1 MAFVARALTS
11 ALNYYKDI
19 NPSTLTGAIDVIVVQ
34 RPNSDEPDG
43 IELACTPFHVRFG
56 KLSVLRAAEKK
67 VTLHLNDSETPL
79 EYSMKVGDAGEAFFV
94 FETDIDVPED
104 LQTSPII
111 SPIDN
116 ANNNNSVPVSPLPQ
130 AVDAKPGVG
139 LNLDL
144 PQQNQEPE
152 PLSLNPNDSDNSEN
166 AQQTQSST
174 GKIVDAASAVSKVG
188 TAIVGGAAQAGNLRV
203 DKLKRSRPSKLDVNT
218 FERDEEPSDKY
229 LPKYEAKGPSVVYA
243 DDVVL
248 DLEGYKQSKDDS
260 YDQVENRRS
269 DLESESIAVRD
280 ALHDVDQDKSGS
292 HTPEDLALATF
303 GYDLLTSAHGKNFS
317 LAPNKLKRKDDKEHT
332 EVDDI
337 DGVDEQDLLMSK
349 SNSNNNLTKDSFD
362 VEELK
367 SSLEGLS
374 LSNPTNNQPP
384 QDEYTWEWG
393 GFPTRSTQATPIIE
407 KPSLG
412 FNHMP
417 TASQDSTPQPRPTLK
432 CGDNEYQFVL
442 EMENVKH
449 VFELAVFNHSQNEID
464 GVEFEKNKISYQ
476 RFIDD
481 VNLVDSKGLVCR
493 YKDSYLDWFS
503 SAPVI
508 ASLAIYR
515 RSLTEF
521 INPATASHKDDH
533 DVDVTK
539 KAATKPQTSDSGW
552 SRWWSKSKSD
562 PDLAATAATHAKN
575 EPQQQQQQQQQQIP
589 NSSQTPPTTPPKQ
602 DRKHYAKT
610 LRLTSDQLKSLNLK
624 KGVNNITFSVNS
636 SYSGVAMATARI
648 FYWNS
653 TDQVVISDIDG
664 TITKSDALGHVFT
677 MIGRDWTHIGVA
689 KLYTDIAQ
697 NGYQI
702 LYLTSR
708 AIGQADTTRDYLK
721 GIRQKD
727 YQLPDGPVIMSPDRL
742 MASLHREVIMRKP
755 EVFKMAALRDI
766 QRVFDK
772 KNPFYAGFGNRITD
786 AMSYRSVNVPSS
798 RIFTIDS
805 IGEVKMELLELAGY
819 KSSYIHMTDLVDQMF
834 PSINN
839 AFEPAFTDF
848 NYWKPSI
855 PDVELPDLSPPSPAL
870 SARSDQSTTSKL
882 GMFWPSSIASS
893 LSRRG
898 STATSPVST
907 ALDDEKKS
915 RRSRASSPDSRF
927 SRATSPVSDFVLSEE
942 EEEESESGEDDDED
956 EDDDG
961 DSDSDHSHDCD
972 INDVDDLTF
981 DTSDIAN
988 KSSSTGERS
997 TMTIGDDMEDDFDED
1012 ILATREMNKVPFL

>member
-34 RPNSDEPDG
+34 RDNPEEPDG

-67 VTLHLNDSETPL
+67 VTLHLNDSETPI

-111 SPIDN
+111 SPIDQN
-116 ANNNNSVPVSPLPQ
+116 ENSVPVSPLPQ
-130 AVDAKPGVG
+130 AIDQ
-139 LNLDL
+139 NLIHDL
-144 PQQNQEPE
+144 DSPEEPE
-152 PLSLNPNDSDNSEN
+152 PLTLNPNESQLDDNNKDDNQGS
-166 AQQTQSST
+166 
-174 GKIVDAASAVSKVG
+174 GVIHDAASAVSKVG
-188 TAIVGGAAQAGNLRV
+188 TALVGGAAQVGNFPGS
-203 DKLKRSRPSKLDVNT
+203 KLKRSQPSKLDVNT

-229 LPKYEAKGPSVVYA
+229 LPQYEAKGPSVVYA
-243 DDVVL
+243 NDVVL
-248 DLEGYKQSKDDS
+248 DSEGYKQSNEDS
-260 YDQVENRRS
+260 YDDIDNRSGEFEPES
-269 DLESESIAVRD
+269 DTVRE
-280 ALHDVDQDKSGS
+280 ALHRDVEQERSGS
-292 HTPEDLALATF
+292 RTPEDLALATF

-317 LAPNKLKRKDDKEHT
+317 LAPTKQRHKAHKDI
-332 EVDDI
+332 DDI
-337 DGVDEQDLLMSK
+337 DGVDDQDII
-349 SNSNNNLTKDSFD
+349 NNGSDNYVAPNQDNFD
-362 VEELK
+362 VEQLK
-367 SSLEGLS
+367 NSLHGLS
-374 LSNPTNNQPP
+374 LSKTNSNQPP
-384 QDEYTWEWG
+384 EEEYTWEWG
-393 GFPTRSTQATPIIE
+393 GFPTRSTQATPAVE
-407 KPSLG
+407 KTSLG
-412 FNHMP
+412 FNHIP
-417 TASQDSTPQPRPTLK
+417 TKSEDNASTSASKPRPTLK
-432 CGDNEYQFVL
+432 CGENQHQFVL

-449 VFELAVFNHSQNEID
+449 VFEIAVFNHKQDEID
-464 GVEFEKNKISYQ
+464 SEQFEKNKISFEK
-476 RFIDD
+476 FISD
-481 VNLVDSKGLVCR
+481 VNIVDSKGLVCR
-493 YKDSYLDWFS
+493 YNNSYLDWFS

-515 RSLTEF
+515 RSLIEPIF
-521 INPATASHKDDH
+521 AGHKDDT
-533 DVDVTK
+533 DVDVSK
-539 KAATKPQTSDSGW
+539 KPMHQPRMSESGW
-552 SRWWSKSKSD
+552 SRWWSKAKSD
-562 PDLAATAATHAKN
+562 PDLAATAASQAQKN
-575 EPQQQQQQQQQQIP
+575 ENEEQKPRNQQAAP
-589 NSSQTPPTTPPKQ
+589 EK
-602 DRKHYAKT
+602 DKKHYAKT
-610 LRLTSDQLKSLNLK
+610 LRLTSNQLKSLNLK

-664 TITKSDALGHVFT
+664 TITKSDTLGHVFT

-708 AIGQADTTRDYLK
+708 AIGQADTTREYLK

-727 YQLPDGPVIMSPDRL
+727 HQLPDGPVIMSPDRL

-805 IGEVKMELLELAGY
+805 FGEVKMELLELAGY

-848 NYWKPSI
+848 NYWKPAI

-870 SARSDQSTTSKL
+870 STRSDQSTTSKL
-882 GMFWPSSIASS
+882 GMFWPSSLASS

-898 STATSPVST
+898 STATSPIST
-907 ALDDEKKS
+907 AQDDPEKKS
-915 RRSRASSPDSRF
+915 RKSRASSPDARF

-942 EEEESESGEDDDED
+942 EEEEDEDSDDDQDEDDDEEEHEYD
-956 EDDDG
+956 T
-961 DSDSDHSHDCD
+961 
-972 INDVDDLTF
+972 NDVDDLTF
-981 DTSDIAN
+981 NNSGIVN
-988 KSSSTGERS
+988 KSNSMGERS
-997 TMTIGDDMEDDFDED
+997 TTSIGEEMEDDFDED
-1012 ILATREMNKVPFL
+1012 ILATREMNQVPFL